1 MLRYLLLCGTIL
13 STVISTR
20 AVTFDLDYA
29 SFADLSGDTTRSY
42 VEIYTRI
49 DRWSLDTKT
58 VLSARRFGLIQNAP
72 DTVKIG
78 FTADVVVTNVSGD
91 TVAHERHIVDQPV
104 DESYSGTAYDDL
116 FTAWGFFLR
125 PGGYLLGVEIADHH
139 SDRSA
144 RREMPIHVRTYS
156 TANPILSDIELA
168 LSVAPV
174 DVESRFAKHGLSVLA
189 NARRVFG
196 YGAPVLYYYTELYHL
211 EPGVEYALRATLIN
225 ESGESVRQ
233 FGPFAVMSNDS
244 TSVQVKGVNV
254 MGYPDGEYTIRLT
267 LGRGNDSTIV
277 AERDAPFAVSRTPV
291 ATAITAERFKADVGW
306 IASRAEMQAFDRA
319 TALEKA
325 RLIEEFWQSRDPSPE
340 TLVNEFKIE
349 HYRRLAFADD
359 AFTDV
364 GRPGRDSDM
373 GRVYVVY
380 GPPSDIERHGAEA
393 NAKEY
398 QIWHYERLE
407 SAPIFVFVDM
417 VGTGIMTLVHSTA
430 RDEAQNPT
438 WQTLVQPYEG
448 TLQRQEQRMI
458 GREWDTRELE

>member
-13 STVISTR
+13 STVISAH

-29 SFADLSGDTTRSY
+29 TFADLSGDTTRSY
-42 VEIYTRI
+42 VEVYTRI

-58 VLSARRFGLIQNAP
+58 VLSARRFGLIQDAP

-78 FTADVVVTNVSGD
+78 FSADVVVTKASGD

-116 FTAWGFFLR
+116 FTAWGFFLP
-125 PGGYLLGVEIADHH
+125 PGDYLLGVDIADHH

-144 RREMPIHVRTYS
+144 RQETPIHVRNYT
-156 TANPILSDIELA
+156 TAAPILSDVELA

-174 DVESRFAKHGLSVLA
+174 AAESRFAKHGLSVLA

-211 EPGVEYALRATLIN
+211 EPGVEYALHATLIN
-225 ESGESVRQ
+225 ESGDSVRQ
-233 FGPFAVMSNDS
+233 FGPFAVVSDDG
-244 TSVQVKGVNV
+244 TSVQVKGANV
-254 MGYPDGEYTIRLT
+254 MGYPDGEYTLRLT
-267 LGRGNDSTIV
+267 LGRGDDGAIV
-277 AERDAPFAVSRTPV
+277 AERDAPFTVSRTPV

-306 IASRAEMQAFDRA
+306 IASRAEMHAFDSA
-319 TALEKA
+319 TPLEKA
-325 RLIEEFWQSRDPSPE
+325 QLIEEFWQSRDPSPG

-417 VGTGIMTLVHSTA
+417 VGTGVMTLVHSTV
-430 RDEAQNPT
+430 RDETRNPT

-448 TLQRQEQRMI
+448 TFHRQEQRMI